1 MGAETTTASDKA
13 IQGDYTIYEARPTT
27 ELSAAAR
34 EAAEDG
40 NTEALLTELTKS
52 KNPIHRKVA
61 EALLQMME
69 VIPRRTKVVVEDN
82 VMTQGRRAEGYFNRL
97 KNRVVLD
104 RAFLSEEATLH
115 EFIHAVTVNVLK
127 TNPSTLSFAQREARK
142 EIEALFEKIKND
154 PKFSSEYGSINP
166 WEFVSELFTNS
177 NLRKKLDSIDQSL
190 IKRIFN
196 AILRFI
202 GVDPNALSDKTMQTA
217 FNLFQPP
224 SLTVQDNNNA
234 VVMSSIMRGVF
245 PGTAAIPSENVD
257 QNTVDTVNALVGGA
271 SDSGDKITA
280 SALGLRTK
288 IADRWAPTEELVKLG
303 ISKNQV
309 TEAQAMQLR
318 LLMRVSEDVR
328 RLTSM
333 AITDSLPQIVV
344 GADGVKTIQGSG
356 TGVNAKQIAEALSG
370 SKLGNARFVE
380 KLYTSWLAILRAERD
395 GIGYDKLNFGE
406 GVIDAAKAAGVK
418 ATVNSDPATKEAF
431 NKARN
436 LYQQYNKGLLK
447 LLVDSGFMDQ
457 KKADELLSG
466 DYVPFYRINGGIVE
480 LHVGSGKK
488 ITIGNVIDQPQLK
501 ELIGDKD
508 EILPVFS
515 SMVQNTSILMRAAV
529 RNMQMNDVGNML
541 QSMGMAKVIKGEG
554 PREQYGKRN
563 VFTARFRSKGVDHYV
578 RLDEAAFP
586 ENIPAEVVIMGL
598 QGVKTAIPTMVK
610 MFQIPVDILRKGI
623 TRMPTYALRQLARD
637 PIHAWMVTGGDFS
650 AVLDT
655 YKEFFKSLKAPT
667 PTELT
672 LQRSGAISSNVQH
685 LGSQEEVSNM
695 LRDLTSGKSGWGFNG
710 ILAKLDMLGMK
721 ADAATRS
728 AIYNNY
734 RKKGMSHNEALLG
747 AAEAMNFSR
756 HGTSSSLHW
765 LSSMTPFFNSQIQG
779 LDSVYRAGVKGTAT
793 FQDKL
798 DIRAKFIK
806 RGALM
811 AGMTAAYALMMQDD
825 DTYKNATPSERSNS
839 WFIPI
844 PGTDATLRVPIPF
857 EPGLVFKSIP
867 EMFIN
872 TAFGDTKARDA
883 LDALGK
889 QLVQAQPISIPASAK
904 PIIELAANYNFYAD
918 APIVSLREEKLT
930 TERQFRNNT
939 TELAKLLGKT
949 GAISPLSVDHLIRS
963 YTGGLGMLLVQM
975 GDYAIRPFAS
985 PDAADK
991 PTKDISEMPVFG
1003 TLFQPAD
1010 GRGMIES
1017 AFKDVKQFQKAATTY
1032 QAMLKEGNRSEAAA
1046 FANKYAR
1053 DIAINS
1059 VGGSFIQKMGELA
1072 SLKRQIATM
1081 PGMPSDQKQAQIKN
1095 IKNLEIQ
1102 LAQMIRKMSSKS

>member
-1 MGAETTTASDKA
+1 
-13 IQGDYTIYEARPTT
+13 
-27 ELSAAAR
+27 
-34 EAAEDG
+34 
-40 NTEALLTELTKS
+40 
-52 KNPIHRKVA
+52 
-61 EALLQMME
+61 
-69 VIPRRTKVVVEDN
+69 
-82 VMTQGRRAEGYFNRL
+82 
-97 KNRVVLD
+97 
-104 RAFLSEEATLH
+104 
-115 EFIHAVTVNVLK
+115 
-127 TNPSTLSFAQREARK
+127 
-142 EIEALFEKIKND
+142 
-154 PKFSSEYGSINP
+154 
-166 WEFVSELFTNS
+166 
-177 NLRKKLDSIDQSL
+177 
-190 IKRIFN
+190 
-196 AILRFI
+196 
-202 GVDPNALSDKTMQTA
+202 MQTA

-224 SLTVQDNNNA
+224 SLTVQDNNDA
-234 VVMSSIMRGVF
+234 VVMASVMRGVF

-257 QNTVDTVNALVGGA
+257 QNTVNTVNALVGNA

-280 SALGLRTK
+280 SALGMRTK

-303 ISKNQV
+303 ISKNKV

-333 AITDSLPQIVV
+333 AINDSLPQIVV

-356 TGVNAKQIAEALSG
+356 TGVNAKQIAEALNG
-370 SKLGNARFVE
+370 SKLGNARFLE
-380 KLYTSWLAILRAERD
+380 NLFTSWLAILRAERD

-406 GVIDAAKAAGVK
+406 GVIDAAKAEGVK

-447 LLVDSGFMDQ
+447 LMVDSGFMEQ

-501 ELIGDKD
+501 ELIGGKD
-508 EILPVFS
+508 QILPVFS
-515 SMVQNTSILMRAAV
+515 SMVQNTSMLMRAAV
-529 RNMQMNDVGNML
+529 RNMQMKDVGNML
-541 QSMGMAKVIKGEG
+541 QNMGMAKVIKGEG
-554 PREQYGKRN
+554 PRD

-598 QGVKTAIPTMVK
+598 QGVKTAIPTAVK

-623 TRMPTYALRQLARD
+623 TRMPTYALRQLVRD

-672 LQRSGAISSNVQH
+672 LQRAGAISSNVQH

-728 AIYNNY
+728 AIYNSY

-765 LSSMTPFFNSQIQG
+765 LSSMIPFFNAQIQG

-825 DTYKNATPSERSNS
+825 DTYKNATPSERSHS

-883 LDALGK
+883 LAALGK
-889 QLVQAQPISIPASAK
+889 QLVQAQPISIPAAAK
-904 PIIELAANYNFYAD
+904 PLIELAANYNFYTD

-930 TERQFRNNT
+930 TDRQFRNNT

-1032 QAMLKEGNRSEAAA
+1032 QAMLKAGNRSEAAA

-1053 DIAINS
+1053 DIALNS

-1102 LAQMIRKMSSKS
+1102 LAQMIRNMSSKS